1 MPWPQAWQWVFFRC
15 PNPYRALRVSNAL
28 VLTGGGARAAYQVGV
43 LKGIAAILPRAIYNP
58 FPIVCGTSAGAIN
71 ALSIAGRPGPF
82 RLRARKLE
90 HIWHNLH
97 ASDVYRTDVLGVTAN
112 AFRVL
117 ASLVHGGF
125 AAGRALSLL
134 DNSPLRQLLDSY
146 VQFDYLDTAIA
157 NGELEAIAIS
167 AMSYASGQ
175 SVTFF
180 QGAESI
186 KPWNRARR
194 RGEKTGLTIN
204 HLIASTAIPILFPAV
219 KIGGYYFGD
228 GAVRQPKP
236 ISPALHMGASKLL
249 IVGVS
254 DNATQINVGSM
265 GEHAPSVGRIMGHM
279 FNSAFID
286 AVESDLETLR
296 TINRLSSALPQSLKD
311 TNGIT
316 DLRTVEVLSI
326 SPSQSLDR
334 IAEEHIHE
342 LPRSL
347 KLFLKLTGATGKG
360 GGSVASYL
368 LFEPGFCRQLIELG
382 YQDTLAQED
391 SIRDFFSLS
400 Q

>member
-1 MPWPQAWQWVFFRC
+1 M
-15 PNPYRALRVSNAL
+15 SKAL

-43 LKGIAAILPRAIYNP
+43 LKGVAAILPRAIYNP
-58 FPIVCGTSAGAIN
+58 FPIICGTSAGAIN
-71 ALSIAGRPGPF
+71 ALSIAARAGPF

-97 ASDVYRTDVLGVTAN
+97 ASDVYRTDVLGVATN
-112 AFRVL
+112 AFRIL
-117 ASLVHGGF
+117 ASLFYSGF
-125 AAGRALSLL
+125 SAGRPLSLL
-134 DNSPLRQLLDSY
+134 DNSPLRQLLKSY
-146 VQFDYLDTAIA
+146 VQFDYLDTAID

-180 QGAESI
+180 QAADSI

-194 RGEKTGLTIN
+194 RGEKIALTID

-219 KIGGYYFGD
+219 KLDGHYFGD
-228 GAVRQPKP
+228 GAVRQLKP
-236 ISPALHMGASKLL
+236 ISPALHMGARKLF

-254 DNATQINVGSM
+254 DNAAQSDLSS
-265 GEHAPSVGRIMGHM
+265 EAEQAPSVARIMSHM

-296 TINRLSSALPQSLKD
+296 TINRLASALPQSLKD
-311 TNGIT
+311 INGIT
-316 DLRTVEVLSI
+316 DLNAVEVMSI
-326 SPSQSLDR
+326 SPSQSIDR

-347 KLFLKLTGATGKG
+347 KLFLKLTGATAKDG
-360 GGSVASYL
+360 GGSAASYL
-368 LFEPGFCRQLIELG
+368 LFEPGFCQQLIELG
-382 YQDTLAQED
+382 YQDALAQES
-391 SIRDFFSLS
+391 SILDFFSLDK
-400 Q
+400 

>member
-1 MPWPQAWQWVFFRC
+1 M
-15 PNPYRALRVSNAL
+15 SKAL

-43 LKGIAAILPRAIYNP
+43 LKGVAAILPRAVYNP
-58 FPIVCGTSAGAIN
+58 FPIICGTSAGAIN
-71 ALSIAGRPGPF
+71 ALSIAGRAGPF

-97 ASDVYRTDVLGVTAN
+97 ASDVYRTDILGVAAN
-112 AFRVL
+112 AFRLL
-117 ASLVHGGF
+117 ASLVYSGF
-125 AAGRALSLL
+125 SAGRPLSLL
-134 DNSPLRQLLDSY
+134 DNSPLKQLLESY
-146 VQFDYLDTAIA
+146 VQFDYLDTAID

-194 RGEKTGLTIN
+194 RGEKIGLTID

-219 KIGGYYFGD
+219 KLGGHYFGD
-228 GAVRQPKP
+228 GAVRQLKP
-236 ISPALHMGASKLL
+236 ISPALHMGARKLF

-254 DNATQINVGSM
+254 DNAAQSDLGS
-265 GEHAPSVGRIMGHM
+265 ETEQAPSVARIMGHM

-296 TINRLSSALPQSLKD
+296 TINRLASALPQSLKD
-311 TNGIT
+311 INGIT
-316 DLRTVEVLSI
+316 DLNAVEVLSI
-326 SPSQSLDR
+326 SPSQSIDR
-334 IAEEHIHE
+334 IAEDHIHE

-347 KLFLKLTGATGKG
+347 KLFLKLTGATTQG
-360 GGSVASYL
+360 GGSSAASYL
-368 LFEPGFCRQLIELG
+368 LFEPGFCQQLIELG
-382 YQDTLAQED
+382 YQDALAQES
-391 SIRDFFSLS
+391 SILDFFSPDK
-400 Q
+400 

>member
-1 MPWPQAWQWVFFRC
+1 M
-15 PNPYRALRVSNAL
+15 SNAL

-43 LKGIAAILPRAIYNP
+43 LKGIAAILPRPIYNP

-71 ALSIAGRPGPF
+71 ALSIAGRAGPF

-97 ASDVYRTDVLGVTAN
+97 ASDVYRTDVLGVAAN
-112 AFRVL
+112 TFRVL
-117 ASLVHGGF
+117 ASLMHGGF
-125 AAGRALSLL
+125 ADGHPISLL
-134 DNSPLRQLLDSY
+134 DNSPLRQLLNSY
-146 VQFDYLDTAIA
+146 VQFGYLDTAIG

-194 RGEKTGLTIN
+194 RGEKTELTID
-204 HLIASTAIPILFPAV
+204 HLIASTSIPILFPAV
-219 KIGGYYFGD
+219 KIDGHYYGD

-254 DNATQINVGSM
+254 DNAAQRNMHYVN
-265 GEHAPSVGRIMGHM
+265 EQAPSVAQIMGHM

-296 TINRLSSALPQSLKD
+296 TINRLSSALLKPLKD
-311 TNGIT
+311 RDGVS

-334 IAEEHIHE
+334 IAEEHIYE

-347 KLFLKLTGATGKG
+347 KLFLKLTGTNAQGD
-360 GGSVASYL
+360 GSSAASYL
-368 LFEPGFCRQLIELG
+368 LFEPGFCRRLIELG
-382 YQDTLAQED
+382 YQDALTQKD
-391 SIRDFFSLS
+391 SIQDFFSLS